1 MKKLTVIKHNVLDWK
16 NKLYFGDNLDI
27 LREHI
32 ASESV
37 DLIYLDPPFNSN
49 ATYNVLFQ
57 EKTGEKSAAQI
68 TAFEDTWHWGMES
81 EYAYQEMV
89 KEGSR
94 KLADLIQA
102 MRTFLGQN
110 DMMAYLVMMA
120 QRMVELHR
128 VLKPTGSIYL
138 HCDPTASHYL
148 KLLMDAIFG
157 IVNFRNEI
165 IWRRTGTHNATRTF
179 GPIHDVILFCSKAD
193 AYLFNIVRRPYM
205 KEHVR
210 RRYREDS
217 DGRLVFSSGGN
228 VLTGAGATQ
237 GDSGQPWRGFDPTA
251 KNRHWAVPRFYEQ
264 LMPDK
269 YKNLPPTEKLEALYQ
284 AGHIRIEPGV
294 AWPVMVRYL
303 DERDGMPVPDIWA
316 YQPYTEGTLHGTDQG
331 IDADVAWMGTTD
343 PERLGYPTQKSE
355 GLLERIIAASSNE
368 GDLVLDPFCGC
379 GTTIAVA
386 EHLKRRWIGID
397 ITHLAISLMRHRLQD
412 TFGPVLTSYEVI
424 GDPKDLESA
433 RALAEENRYQFEWWS
448 LGLVDARPAQDK
460 RKGADRGVDG
470 YINFF
475 DDNSGR
481 AKTVVVQ
488 VKSGHVN
495 AAYVRD
501 LKGVLEREKAPIGI
515 LITLE
520 EPTRPM
526 LQEAA
531 AGGFYEPE
539 HFKGNQYPRLQV
551 LTIRELLEGKEAQ
564 YPRMAPTAT
573 FKRAQRRRRS
583 LDKPQRLV

>member
-1 MKKLTVIKHNVLDWK
+1 MNNMTLPDWK
-16 NKLYFGDNLDI
+16 NKLYFGDNLEI
-27 LREHI
+27 LREHV

-81 EYAYQEMV
+81 EYAYQEVV
-89 KEGSR
+89 KEGTR

-102 MRTFLGQN
+102 FRIFLGQN
-110 DMMAYLVMMA
+110 DMMAYLVMIA

-148 KLLMDAIFG
+148 KLLMDAVFG
-157 IVNFRNEI
+157 AQNYRNEI
-165 IWRRTGTHNATRTF
+165 VWKRFNFH
-179 GPIHDVILFCSKAD
+179 AD
-193 AYLFNIVRRPYM
+193 AKRFGRVADRLLFFTKSNEFVFNQNRVPFSNEYVED
-205 KEHVR
+205 KFTHVDKDG
-210 RRYREDS
+210 RRYRLS
-217 DGRLVFSSGGN
+217 DLNPPGGRGPVYEFHG
-228 VLTGAGATQ
+228 VTK
-237 GDSGQPWRGFDPTA
+237 PWRF
-251 KNRHWAVPRFYEQ
+251 
-264 LMPDK
+264 
-269 YKNLPPTEKLEALYQ
+269 TEEKMLQLEAE
-284 AGHIRIEPGV
+284 GRIYIGSTV
-294 AWPVMVRYL
+294 AQLKRYL
-303 DERDGMPVPDIWA
+303 DELPGQAVHELWIDISPINPQA
-316 YQPYTEGTLHGTDQG
+316 K
-331 IDADVAWMGTTD
+331 
-343 PERLGYPTQKSE
+343 ERLGYPTQKPE
-355 GLLERIIAASSNE
+355 TLLERIILASSNE

-386 EHLKRRWIGID
+386 ERLKRRWIGID
-397 ITHLAISLMRHRLQD
+397 ITHLAISLMRHRLND
-412 TFGPVLTSYEVI
+412 TFSADLSSYEVI
-424 GDPKDLESA
+424 GDPKDLASA
-433 RALAEENRYQFEWWS
+433 GALAEENRYQFEWWA

-475 DDNSGR
+475 DDNSGK
-481 AKTVVVQ
+481 AKTIIVQ
-488 VKSGHVN
+488 VKSGGVKRGDI
-495 AAYVRD
+495 AT
-501 LKGVLEREKAPIGI
+501 LKGDMEREKAPIGVF
-515 LITLE
+515 ITLE

-531 AGGFYEPE
+531 TVGFYEPE
-539 HFKGNQYPRLQV
+539 HFPGNRYPHLQI

-573 FKRAQRRRRS
+573 FKRAQRHRRDLQEQR
-583 LDKPQRLV
+583 RLV